1 MDIKNQYL
9 ISKSW
14 IAFLRDSPWFQFR
27 ECWKSRC
34 KLLGL
39 QAAFLQNGSGGPGRR
54 EGDEVLVVAFT
65 FQSHLWRGKMIAGSG
80 EVSIAREDVQV
91 TSCRYLCWILG
102 RCQCHLNLNP
112 SYRSKKKHN
121 FHIFKSSRHFLGFE
135 KKSVEIKQQKPAC
148 QRLLESV
155 RFKAM
160 VGLFAVTCQ
169 DGKRGNGFT
178 RYTSFVPRK
187 QF

>member
-14 IAFLRDSPWFQFR
+14 IAFLRESPWFQFR

-80 EVSIAREDVQV
+80 EVSMAGEDVQV

-112 SYRSKKKHN
+112 SYRSKKN
-121 FHIFKSSRHFLGFE
+121 TIFTSSKVADFFLRFE
-135 KKSVEIKQQKPAC
+135 KKSVESNSKNPPANDC
-148 QRLLESV
+148 WNPFVSRPWWDCLQWPARDE
-155 RFKAM
+155 
-160 VGLFAVTCQ
+160 
-169 DGKRGNGFT
+169 NGD
-178 RYTSFVPRK
+178 RVYYYIVISPR
-187 QF
+187 